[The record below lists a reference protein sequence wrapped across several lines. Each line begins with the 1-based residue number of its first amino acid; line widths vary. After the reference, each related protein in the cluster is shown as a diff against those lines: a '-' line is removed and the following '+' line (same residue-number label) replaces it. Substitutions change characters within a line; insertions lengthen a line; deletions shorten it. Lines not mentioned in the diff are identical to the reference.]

1 MKRSAGKLHIP
12 VLTALFAA
20 MTAVLTLLVKIPV
33 LTGYVHLGDAVIFLA
48 SCLLPAPAAMVCGA
62 LGGALADILGGYT
75 LYVIPTVIIKSLIVL
90 PFNSRDKKIVTKRN
104 LTALAAAALITAAGY
119 YLADAFIIAYSQSAS
134 PADFEKILLSAVPW
148 TSALYGLVGNLV
160 QAAAGSAVFAA
171 IGTALDKINVKKLLE
186 EK

>member
-1 MKRSAGKLHIP
+1 MKRSARKLHIP

-20 MTAVLTLLVKIPV
+20 MTAVLTLFLKIPV
-33 LTGYVHLGDAVIFLA
+33 LTGYIHPGDAVIFLA
-48 SCLLPAPAAMVCGA
+48 SCLLPAPAAMLCGA
-62 LGGALADILGGYT
+62 LGGTLADILGGYT
-75 LYVIPTVIIKSLIVL
+75 LYVIPTLIIKSLIAL
-90 PFNSRDKKIVTKRN
+90 PFNSRDKKIITKRN
-104 LTALAAAALITAAGY
+104 LIALIFSALITVTGY

-134 PADFEKILLSAVPW
+134 AADFGKIILTAVPW

-160 QAAAGSAVFAA
+160 QAAAGAAVFAA